1 MRMLLLLLLT
11 SFSSV
16 LSLSPPSKHHQLQNT
31 QFCSHNLDIIRRG
44 GVCVLPNFIP
54 PEEICALRTSIAAL
68 REQGDFYRSGLSNRQ
83 LGDTNEFGASDRL
96 TCTITHEAKA
106 VDRHARWPVEER
118 LEKLRQTLQKT
129 LVGYHNDD
137 SSAYS
142 DSLELK
148 LSEQYY
154 SISPPSSFLPRHM
167 DERHEET
174 KGDKGWEQ
182 TSRRSI
188 SWLLYLNRNESSP
201 RTNVNHDNNDDTSLA
216 WNASE
221 NGGELRLYC
230 RNTKHWCGAHEG
242 DLQVGWLPS
251 SSSTASEFEPVFLD
265 SWKKVRLGDDWIPRS
280 ALYRLV
286 TETAKTDTRP
296 RREYLSDP
304 FGSESPSWPSTCA
317 NLEPH
322 EFAAALAMQL
332 TNLHHRS
339 SFLGAE
345 QLENSEVVDIAPIGG
360 TLVMF
365 DSVVVPHE
373 VLETKKGERIA
384 MAGWFHEPVQDCPD
398 WYGS

>member
-1 MRMLLLLLLT
+1 M
-11 SFSSV
+11 
-16 LSLSPPSKHHQLQNT
+16 
-31 QFCSHNLDIIRRG
+31 
-44 GVCVLPNFIP
+44 PNFIP
-54 PEEICALRTSIAAL
+54 PEEINALRTSIAFL
-68 REQGDFYRSGLSNRQ
+68 REQGGFHPSGLSNRQ

-96 TCTITHEAKA
+96 TCTITHETKA

-129 LVGYHNDD
+129 LVKYQSDD
-137 SSAYS
+137 RCADV
-142 DSLELK
+142 DSLELT

-154 SISPPSSFLPRHM
+154 SISPPSSMLARHM

-174 KGDKGWEQ
+174 KGEQGWVQ

-201 RTNVNHDNNDDTSLA
+201 RTDANNKNNDDVSLA

-230 RNTKHWCGAHEG
+230 RHTKHWCGAHEG

-251 SSSTASEFEPVFLD
+251 PSSSAASEFDPIFLD
-265 SWKKVRLGDDWIPRS
+265 RWKKARLGDEWLPRS

-286 TETAKTDTRP
+286 TEPAKANTTP
-296 RREYLSDP
+296 RRQYLSDP
-304 FGSESPSWPSTCA
+304 FGPESPSWPSTCA

-332 TNLHHRS
+332 TTPQHQS
-339 SFLGAE
+339 SFLSVE
-345 QLENSEVVDIAPIGG
+345 QLENSEIVDIAPVGG

-373 VLETKKGERIA
+373 VLETKKDERIA

-398 WYGS
+398 WYG